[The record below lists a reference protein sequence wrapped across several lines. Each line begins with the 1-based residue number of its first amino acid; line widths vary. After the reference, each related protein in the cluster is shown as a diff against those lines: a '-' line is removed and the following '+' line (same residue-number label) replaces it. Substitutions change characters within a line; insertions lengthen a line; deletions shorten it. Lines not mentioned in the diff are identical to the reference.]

1 MNNSKKN
8 LIFVAIFQIYTI
20 MRKTFSLLLCLG
32 LSLGLAAQKTNLR
45 DYVSIR
51 FIPNHA
57 DWVYAVGEGVEI
69 EVAAIRHYVPIPAAE
84 VHYEWGMEQ
93 REPEEIGILRTG
105 AQGVHQL
112 RLSGATQPGFKTLT
126 ASVEVD
132 GKTYTNS
139 INLAF
144 APDEIRPMTQLPAD
158 FETFWQSSIEQ
169 ARHVPLK
176 PLLTLLPERCTPDAD
191 VYEVRFQNFQ
201 EGQYLYGTLAVP
213 RGVDPLRVCPSTS
226 PLKGNYSAGVD
237 TCVSVEQ
244 YPAVVLWPGAGVKP
258 HPGDVDF
265 FPAHGVI
272 TLEMGINGIPVN
284 LPQQVY
290 TDLRANALHDYHNI
304 HLDDRDR
311 YYYRR
316 VYAGTVKTVD
326 FLCSLPCVDTARIVS
341 YGGSQGGALTIVH
354 AALDARIKAA
364 AVSYPALSEI
374 AGYVRGRAAGWPKWR
389 ELSEEKQMV
398 TEYYDVVN
406 FARMVHCPVWFMLG
420 YNDQVCCP
428 TSTYTV
434 FNTLPCSKT
443 LLTPLD
449 CAHWMYPEHKQQR
462 AEWLLE
468 QLTK

>member
-1 MNNSKKN
+1 
-8 LIFVAIFQIYTI
+8 
-20 MRKTFSLLLCLG
+20 MRKIFSLLLCLG

-57 DWVYAVGEGVEI
+57 DWVYAVGEDVEI

-93 REPEEIGILRTG
+93 REPEKADILHTG
-105 AQGVHQL
+105 KQGMHRL
-112 RLSGATQPGFKTLT
+112 HLSGATQPGFKTLT

-144 APDEIRPMTQLPAD
+144 APDEIRPTTPLPAD
-158 FETFWQSSIEQ
+158 FETFWQASIEQ
-169 ARHVPLK
+169 ARRVPLR
-176 PLLTLLPERCTPDAD
+176 PLLTLLSERCTPDAD

-213 RGVDPLRVCPSTS
+213 RGVDPLHATV
-226 PLKGNYSAGVD
+226 
-237 TCVSVEQ
+237 Q

-290 TDLRANALHDYHNI
+290 TDLRANALHDYNSI
-304 HLDDRDR
+304 HLDDRDQ

-326 FLCSLPCVDTARIVS
+326 FLCSLACVDTARIGC

-354 AALDARIKAA
+354 AALDPRIKAA
-364 AVSYPALSEI
+364 ASSYPALAEI

-389 ELSEEKQMV
+389 ELSEAKQMV

-406 FARMVHCPVWFMLG
+406 FARMVRCPVWFMLG

-434 FNTLPCSKT
+434 FNTLSCPRT
-443 LLTPLD
+443 LITPLD

-462 AEWLLE
+462 AEWLLV
-468 QLTK
+468 QLSK

>member
-1 MNNSKKN
+1 
-8 LIFVAIFQIYTI
+8 
-20 MRKTFSLLLCLG
+20 MRKTFSLFLCLV

-57 DWVYAVGEGVEI
+57 DWVYTVGEEVEI
-69 EVAAIRHYVPIPAAE
+69 EVAAVRHYVPIPDAE
-84 VHYEWGMEQ
+84 VHYTWGMEQ
-93 REPEEIGILRTG
+93 RDAEKVGTMHTG
-105 AQGVHQL
+105 KQGVQRL
-112 RLSGATQPGFKTLT
+112 RLAGAKQSGFKTLS

-132 GKTYTNS
+132 GKTYSNS

-144 APDEIRPMTQLPAD
+144 APEDIRPTTPLPAD
-158 FETFWQSSIEQ
+158 FEAFWQESIEQ
-169 ARHVPLK
+169 VRRVPLR
-176 PLLTLLPERCTPDAD
+176 PMLTLLPEHCTADAD

-201 EGQYLYGTLAVP
+201 KGHYLYGTLAVP
-213 RGVDPLRVCPSTS
+213 RGVDPLHAT
-226 PLKGNYSAGVD
+226 
-237 TCVSVEQ
+237 EQ

-290 TDLRANALHDYHNI
+290 DDLRANALRDYNTI
-304 HLDDRDR
+304 HLDDRDA

-326 FLCSLPCVDTARIVS
+326 FLCSLPCVDTARIGC

-354 AALDARIKAA
+354 AALDPRIKAA
-364 AVSYPALSEI
+364 AASYPALAEI
-374 AGYVRGRAAGWPKWR
+374 AGYVHGRAAGWPKWR
-389 ELSEEKQMV
+389 ELSEDKQNV

-428 TSTYTV
+428 TSTYAV
-434 FNTLPCSKT
+434 FNTLPCPKT

-449 CAHWMYPEHKQQR
+449 CAHWMYAEHKQQR

>member
-1 MNNSKKN
+1 
-8 LIFVAIFQIYTI
+8 
-20 MRKTFSLLLCLG
+20 MRKTFSLFLCLV

-57 DWVYAVGEGVEI
+57 DWVYTVGEEVEI
-69 EVAAIRHYVPIPAAE
+69 EVAAVRHYVPIPDAE
-84 VHYEWGMEQ
+84 VHYTWGMEQ
-93 REPEEIGILRTG
+93 RDAEKVGTMRTG
-105 AQGVHQL
+105 KQGVQRL
-112 RLSGATQPGFKTLT
+112 RLAGAKQSGFKTLS

-132 GKTYTNS
+132 GKTYSNS

-144 APDEIRPMTQLPAD
+144 APEDIRPTTPLPAD
-158 FETFWQSSIEQ
+158 FEAFWQESIEQ
-169 ARHVPLK
+169 VRRVPLR
-176 PLLTLLPERCTPDAD
+176 PMLTLLPERCTADAD

-201 EGQYLYGTLAVP
+201 KGHYLYGTLAVP
-213 RGVDPLRVCPSTS
+213 RGVDPLHA
-226 PLKGNYSAGVD
+226 K
-237 TCVSVEQ
+237 EQ

-290 TDLRANALHDYHNI
+290 DDLRANALRDYNTI
-304 HLDDRDR
+304 HLDDRDA

-326 FLCSLPCVDTARIVS
+326 FLCSLPCVDTARIGC

-354 AALDARIKAA
+354 AALDPRIKAA
-364 AVSYPALSEI
+364 AASYPALAEI
-374 AGYVRGRAAGWPKWR
+374 AGYVHGRAAGWPKWR
-389 ELSEEKQMV
+389 ELSEEKQNV

-434 FNTLPCSKT
+434 FNTLSCPKT
-443 LLTPLD
+443 LITLLD
-449 CAHWMYPEHKQQR
+449 CAHWMYAEHKQQR

-468 QLTK
+468 QLTQ

>member
-1 MNNSKKN
+1 
-8 LIFVAIFQIYTI
+8 
-20 MRKTFSLLLCLG
+20 MRKSFFLLLCFM

-57 DWVYAVGEGVEI
+57 DWVYAVGEEVEI
-69 EVAAIRHYVPIPAAE
+69 EVAAVRHYVPIPDVE
-84 VHYEWGMEQ
+84 VRYEWGMEQ
-93 REPEEIGILRTG
+93 QEAEKNGTLRMGKSGIQR
-105 AQGVHQL
+105 V
-112 RLSGATQPGFKTLT
+112 RLAGATQPGFKTLT
-126 ASVEVD
+126 ASVEVE
-132 GKTYTNS
+132 GKTYSNS

-144 APDEIRPMTQLPAD
+144 APEDIRPTTPLPAD
-158 FETFWQSSIEQ
+158 FETFWQESIEQ
-169 ARHVPLK
+169 ARRVPLR

-191 VYEVRFQNFQ
+191 VYEVRFQNFHD
-201 EGQYLYGTLAVP
+201 GHYLYGTLAVP
-213 RGVDPLRVCPSTS
+213 RGVDPLREDPS
-226 PLKGNYSAGVD
+226 PVK
-237 TCVSVEQ
+237 Q
-244 YPAVVLWPGAGVKP
+244 YPAIVLWPGAGVKP

-290 TDLRANALHDYHNI
+290 TDLRANALRDYNTI
-304 HLDDRDR
+304 HLDDRDK

-326 FLCSLPCVDTARIVS
+326 FLCSLACVDTARIGC
-341 YGGSQGGALTIVH
+341 YGGSQGGALSIVH
-354 AALDARIKAA
+354 AALDPRIKATA
-364 AVSYPALSEI
+364 ASYPALAEI

-389 ELSEEKQMV
+389 ELSEEKLQV

-406 FARMVHCPVWFMLG
+406 FARMVRCPVWFMLG

-434 FNTLPCSKT
+434 FNTLSCPKT
-443 LLTPLD
+443 LITPLD
-449 CAHWMYPEHKQQR
+449 CAHWMYAEHKQQR

-468 QLTK
+468 QLTQ